1 MHPAT
6 AIAVPAGAR
15 KSDLLRVFRTEA
27 SLMVEGLLTA
37 WNIMPRP
44 PWRSTVLGRRD
55 DLGRLRVGS
64 EQAAMNRLALHP
76 LEDEVSEPESDCI
89 HSLQCCPRCSRL
101 NVRRNVGG
109 LIRWDTVS
117 FAYGRHPSRPSA
129 QRVDERPRSGCAAVA
144 LGSADPDSQAC

>member
-1 MHPAT
+1 MEHHAQVAV
-6 AIAVPAGAR
+6 AIHCPGKTR
-15 KSDLLRVFRTEA
+15 RL
-27 SLMVEGLLTA
+27 
-37 WNIMPRP
+37 RP
-44 PWRSTVLGRRD
+44 PASF
-55 DLGRLRVGS
+55 GS

-89 HSLQCCPRCSRL
+89 HRWQCCPRCSRL